1 MDSSRPSMLVRTS
14 EVAARSTRIDR
25 DDPLD
30 SEVAQMI
37 EGIRKVALVAILLA
51 VVGPRAGEAQDEAAI
66 ARGRYVFHA
75 GACDSCHTDHP
86 KLGAFLAGG
95 RAMPTEFGTFYVPN
109 ITPDEETGIG
119 GWDAEDFDRAMI
131 EGKSPD
137 GSHYYPVFPYR
148 WYTGMTE
155 QDVADLWAYLE
166 SVPAVRNAV
175 PEHEIPFPLD
185 IRFLLLGWKLLNF
198 DQGDRV
204 ADPERSEAWNR
215 GAYLVNHLGHCGA
228 CHTPKLLFG
237 ALFRSDK
244 FLAGSEVI
252 PGPYPAPNITPHRET
267 GIGDWTVDDVVRALK
282 RSITPQG
289 LPIRGPM
296 AEYVMSGSGFLS
308 EEDLRAAAVYLL
320 SLPPEEGPVAEREE
334 RLDRRLVQEEPQSET
349 DGVSGGGGMGSAGMG
364 LLRLSG
370 DGRTRAK

>member
-1 MDSSRPSMLVRTS
+1 
-14 EVAARSTRIDR
+14 
-25 DDPLD
+25 
-30 SEVAQMI
+30 
-37 EGIRKVALVAILLA
+37 
-51 VVGPRAGEAQDEAAI
+51 
-66 ARGRYVFHA
+66 
-75 GACDSCHTDHP
+75 
-86 KLGAFLAGG
+86 
-95 RAMPTEFGTFYVPN
+95 
-109 ITPDEETGIG
+109 
-119 GWDAEDFDRAMI
+119 
-131 EGKSPD
+131 
-137 GSHYYPVFPYR
+137 
-148 WYTGMTE
+148 MTE
-155 QDVADLWAYLE
+155 QDVTDLWAYLE
-166 SVPAVRNAV
+166 SVPAVRKAV